1 MKRRDGDVAAAAD
14 VTLEI
19 RRGETLGIV
28 GESGSGKS
36 TVARCIARLI
46 EPSSGRIVLDGED
59 IARLSTD
66 ALRPR
71 RRRVQIV
78 FQDPYRSLNPRR
90 TVGDAIIEGPMNYG
104 ATRGDALKT
113 ASELLGLV
121 RLDARSLDRYPHQFS
136 GGQRQRICIARALA
150 IGPDLL
156 IADEAV
162 SALDVSVQAQ
172 VLSLLEE
179 IRLRLDL
186 AMLFITH
193 DLRVAARVCDRVAVM
208 QRGRIVEQ
216 GPVAQVFGAPRHE
229 YTKALFAA
237 VPGRRWSFA
246 SDAARDS

>member
-1 MKRRDGDVAAAAD
+1 
-14 VTLEI
+14 
-19 RRGETLGIV
+19 
-28 GESGSGKS
+28 
-36 TVARCIARLI
+36 
-46 EPSSGRIVLDGED
+46 
-59 IARLSTD
+59 
-66 ALRPR
+66 
-71 RRRVQIV
+71 
-78 FQDPYRSLNPRR
+78 
-90 TVGDAIIEGPMNYG
+90 MNYG
-104 ATRGDALKT
+104 ATRGEALRT
-113 ASELLGLV
+113 ASELLSLV
-121 RLDARSLDRYPHQFS
+121 RLDAHALNRYPHQFS

-172 VLSLLEE
+172 VLELLDE

-208 QRGRIVEQ
+208 QQGRIVEQ
-216 GPVAQVFGAPRHE
+216 GPVTEVFGAPRHE

-246 SDAARDS
+246 SDAARDV